1 MDYDRLR
8 ELQEKFEENPR
19 RYFAPLANE
28 YRKGGQPKRAI
39 EICRAQLAQ
48 MPGHMSG
55 QIVYGQ
61 SLYETGEFEEAREVF
76 ERALTLDPEN
86 LIALRSLGDMSLQ
99 SGNTVEARSWYTRL
113 LEADPKDTAVIALVD
128 EIDKAADAGTPVPE
142 EIPGIDTDAGD
153 QAIPFITDATGA
165 PVGEGPP
172 PSPTTAF
179 TSAGSEA
186 EPARDGSAAAREVA
200 PAPRDVSPVARE
212 DSGGRESIEAGA
224 ESVRESESPASLEAS
239 PATSESDATDSADRE
254 REAARSES
262 SGADAAPPEG
272 LERHYPVETPA
283 EPPPP
288 PPPESEIEIGL
299 GAEGLQ
305 SRVEPTGKIGAE
317 DLRSLAKTPVRPMG
331 TEGLRGTEP
340 PDKVPEGT
348 EGLKGKPSPTPLAG
362 ATGSR
367 PDDEEA
373 LEAWTPPPGATVHE
387 RKESRKEDRMFSGPA
402 PEPFVN
408 ETMAQLYLQ
417 QGYRQLALRVYYQLA
432 EARPGDQTLKD
443 RIAQIEAEDRAA
455 HPEAAAAPLRAEPP
469 QPVHK
474 ESAPPVHQ
482 ESPQP
487 VHRESPQ
494 PVHKESAA
502 PIRRDPAP
510 PPVESTREPAPVE
523 APPTAPAAPRAPDI
537 GAPAPERDEE
547 SEKAP
552 RFDRTPV
559 DSPPP
564 PPAPSRPSAP
574 PRERESIE
582 APVREEP
589 RAEPE
594 SIAARQPS
602 IREFFATLGRRRPP
616 RAASQVTGGHPAAGY
631 GGPQSSTYANS
642 APPAP
647 APRPTNTAAPTSAPQ
662 PSVPMGGAPT
672 SASLDAVFAGATVN
686 PADSRAASRLA
697 GAFSGTVG
705 TSRTS
710 PPTPPMPT
718 PRVNPRLPAA
728 QESEEDVA
736 KFRAWLDGLT
746 GE

>member
-61 SLYETGEFEEAREVF
+61 SLYEAGEFDEARKVF
-76 ERALTLDPEN
+76 EGALTLDPEN
-86 LIALRSLGDMSLQ
+86 LIALRSLGDLSLQ

-113 LEADPKDTAVIALVD
+113 LDADPKDTAVIALVD

-142 EIPGIDTDAGD
+142 EIPGVDTDAGD
-153 QAIPFITDATGA
+153 QAIPFITDATGG
-165 PVGEGPP
+165 PVGEGPA
-172 PSPTTAF
+172 PSPETAF
-179 TSAGSEA
+179 TSTESATEA
-186 EPARDGSAAAREVA
+186 A
-200 PAPRDVSPVARE
+200 RDVSPVARE
-212 DSGGRESIEAGA
+212 DSGGRESVEAGA
-224 ESVRESESPASLEAS
+224 ESARESEPQASHESEPRASHESEPHAARESEPQSEDAAGALEAS
-239 PATSESDATDSADRE
+239 PAAESESVAIPAGST
-254 REAARSES
+254 
-262 SGADAAPPEG
+262 GTDAAPPEG

-283 EPPPP
+283 EAPPPA
-288 PPPESEIEIGL
+288 PESEIEIGL
-299 GAEGLQ
+299 GAEGLH

-317 DLRSLAKTPVRPMG
+317 DLRSLAQTPAQPMG

-340 PDKVPEGT
+340 AEKVPVGT
-348 EGLKGKPSPTPLAG
+348 EGLKGTPPPAPLAG

-367 PDDEEA
+367 SDDEEA
-373 LEAWTPPPGATVHE
+373 LDTWTPPPGATVHDRRE
-387 RKESRKEDRMFSGPA
+387 ARKEDRMFSGPA

-432 EARPGDQTLKD
+432 ETRPGDQALKD

-455 HPEAAAAPLRAEPP
+455 HPEAAAVERPKPEA
-469 QPVHK
+469 
-474 ESAPPVHQ
+474 
-482 ESPQP
+482 
-487 VHRESPQ
+487 
-494 PVHKESAA
+494 
-502 PIRRDPAP
+502 AP
-510 PPVESTREPAPVE
+510 PPAEPTVPHQMESKREPAPVDTPK
-523 APPTAPAAPRAPDI
+523 PPAPRAPSI
-537 GAPAPERDEE
+537 EAPTPGRGAE
-547 SEKAP
+547 SEEAP

-564 PPAPSRPSAP
+564 PPSRPSAP

-582 APVREEP
+582 SPVRDER
-589 RAEPE
+589 RAEPVD
-594 SIAARQPS
+594 IAARQPS

-616 RAASQVTGGHPAAGY
+616 RAVPQSTAAHTTAGY
-631 GGPQSSTYANS
+631 GNTAQSSTYGAS
-642 APPAP
+642 SVPPAP
-647 APRPTNTAAPTSAPQ
+647 TPRPTNTGAPPTASQ
-662 PSVPMGGAPT
+662 PIVPMGGAPT

-697 GAFSGTVG
+697 GAFSGTSG
-705 TSRTS
+705 ASRPT

-718 PRVNPRLPAA
+718 PRVNQRVPAA